1 MSVER
6 SILVALSRTAAIGEL
21 LGDIVSAAERA
32 EGADPG
38 ERGDV
43 LRYEDLS
50 VQLESLAHRAMAE
63 GAEHRIVPEPLP
75 AGPGFCF
82 EVAEVRGAPA
92 RLAAR
97 LPSPLASMVEDWG
110 RDGVAVE
117 LRVPFGVGIG
127 AAEPTEEVGPAL
139 RPAEAWQAE
148 GDVVGSRAI
157 EQRFRRRLAAL
168 VAPGADAGEPGRDRA
183 INPAGVHNR
192 IITQVLREFVTGA
205 PGSRLDVPVVYRD
218 GSEAANQFPLRCLEL
233 GDELPAAV
241 DQELHLSLLSIRH
254 TEMDP
259 VVDGAWLRNAEV
271 SRPRPAALT
280 DDFVYATSMTQ
291 LRALTDEGRRRVT
304 LHIYQTGLET
314 AVVGFY
320 RAVVAFA
327 LEHPGSVAVVPMFF
341 ASAKGRDRV
350 EDEVRFEPGLPW
362 AVGGTR

>member
-6 SILVALSRTAAIGEL
+6 SILLTLPRTVAIGEL

-43 LRYEDLS
+43 LRYESLS
-50 VQLESLAHRAMAE
+50 VQVESLAHRAMAE
-63 GAEHRIVPEPLP
+63 GAEHRIVPEALP

-82 EVAEVRGAPA
+82 EAAEVRGDPG
-92 RLAAR
+92 RLGAR
-97 LPSPLASMVEDWG
+97 LPASLAGLVEEWG

-117 LRVPFGVGIG
+117 LRAPFEVG
-127 AAEPTEEVGPAL
+127 AAGPIEEVGRAA

-148 GDVVGSRAI
+148 GDAAGSRAI
-157 EQRFRRRLAAL
+157 EQRFRRRLEAL
-168 VAPGADAGEPGRDRA
+168 VAPGAAAGEPGRDRA

-192 IITQVLREFVTGA
+192 IITQVLREFVAGA
-205 PGSRLDVPVVYRD
+205 PESRLDVPVVYRD
-218 GSEAANQFPLRCLEL
+218 GSEAANPFPLRCLEL
-233 GDELPAAV
+233 RDELPAAV
-241 DQELHLSLLSIRH
+241 DQELHLALLSIRH

-280 DDFVYATSMTQ
+280 DDFVYETSLTQ
-291 LRALTDEGRRRVT
+291 LRALTDEGRRYLT

-341 ASAKGRDRV
+341 TSAKGRAGV
-350 EDEVRFEPGLPW
+350 EEEARFEPGLPW

>member
-6 SILVALSRTAAIGEL
+6 SILVTLPRTAAIGEL
-21 LGDIVSAAERA
+21 LEDIVSAAERA

-38 ERGDV
+38 ERVDV
-43 LRYEDLS
+43 LRYEGLS
-50 VQLESLAHRAMAE
+50 VQLESVAHRAMAA
-63 GAEHRIVPEPLP
+63 GAEHRIVPEPFL
-75 AGPGFCF
+75 ADPGFCF
-82 EVAEVRGAPA
+82 EAAEVRRDPV

-97 LPSPLASMVEDWG
+97 LPASLAGMVEGWG

-117 LRVPFGVGIG
+117 LRVPFGVG
-127 AAEPTEEVGPAL
+127 AAEPTEDVGPAL

-148 GDVVGSRAI
+148 GDAAGSRAI
-157 EQRFRRRLAAL
+157 EQRFRRRLEAL

-192 IITQVLREFVTGA
+192 IITQVLREFVAGA
-205 PGSRLDVPVVYRD
+205 SASRLEVPVVYRD
-218 GSEAANQFPLRCLEL
+218 GSEAENPFPLRCLEL
-233 GDELPAAV
+233 GDELPVGV
-241 DQELHLSLLSIRH
+241 DQELHLALLSIRH

-341 ASAKGRDRV
+341 TSAKGRAGV
-350 EDEVRFEPGLPW
+350 EEEARFEPGLPW